1 MKTLHQT
8 FLNLHYFIL
17 VSLLSIVFLSCG
29 NDDNHT
35 KVSDLPI
42 CLSTLVDKKAAS
54 IETQLPSCQEIG
66 VFFSENPE
74 QDALSGKTY
83 EPNLKYTA
91 DGNGGL
97 SGKIQYYP
105 ENRNGIKI
113 SAYHPYNS
121 NAEDEYIFTVNPDQT
136 TNAKVYNSDLLY
148 CPEFTQA
155 KTLDMIKIKLI
166 HKFSQIVFDLTS
178 GENTPDLTD
187 AQITLLNVYT
197 SATFNRRTGEVSNFG
212 NPQDVKLNK
221 EGNGGIIVPQTI
233 PVGTRFAKI
242 TLKNGT
248 EMFYTTTS
256 QLTLVENKKLTVNLK
271 VNKTETVGIGTEV
284 ENWGDGG
291 SSTGEAEE
299 DNSRKL
305 LPVEIVDEFFVR
317 QSKSRYLLTYNSQN
331 RVSILENWSGVSET
345 PIHILTT
352 FNYSTSGEIISFLD
366 ETINDNDNTKNYK
379 ELFECS
385 YSEGRVNIK
394 RSDLRP
400 NPGLPIHYIIN
411 IDGRGNFISL
421 ETVESKFV
429 KSETGTYPNGEI
441 FTYDTNGNKICD
453 GLFKYDNKINAVY
466 YLNLPGWF
474 LTYVANAKLC
484 TGKNNLIER
493 RGQAFNMEY
502 NAEGYPIKMSYT
514 KTVAGKPKDY
524 RLTIKY
530 KKWDE

>member
-1 MKTLHQT
+1 MKTSHQT
-8 FLNLHYFIL
+8 FLNFHYFIL

-29 NDDNHT
+29 NDDDHT

-54 IETQLPSCQEIG
+54 IGTQLPSGQEIG

-105 ENRNGIKI
+105 ENRSGIKI

-155 KTLDMIKIKLI
+155 KTPDMIKIKLI

-212 NPQDVKLNK
+212 NLQDVKLNK

-248 EMFYTTTS
+248 ELFYTTTS
-256 QLTLVENKKLTVNLK
+256 QLTLVENKKFTVNLK

-305 LPVEIVDEFFVR
+305 LPVEIVDEYFVR
-317 QSKSRYLLTYNSQN
+317 QNKSRYLLTYNSQN
-331 RVSILENWSGVSET
+331 QVSILEYWYNAGGVDAHT
-345 PIHILTT
+345 LTT
-352 FNYSTSGEIISFLD
+352 FNYSSSGKLISYIEEIIYDIEDVKTNNWKALS
-366 ETINDNDNTKNYK
+366 ECVYSKGKVTIKYT
-379 ELFECS
+379 
-385 YSEGRVNIK
+385 
-394 RSDLRP
+394 DLRS
-400 NPGLPIHYIIN
+400 NQSSLHDIYM
-411 IDGRGNFISL
+411 DSLGNYLF
-421 ETVESKFV
+421 
-429 KSETGTYPNGEI
+429 NANEI
-441 FTYDTNGNKICD
+441 RTYDANGNTIQD
-453 GLFKYDNKINAVY
+453 YNFKYDNKINAVY
-466 YLNLPGWF
+466 YLNLPGW
-474 LTYVANAKLC
+474 YIKAVSNANLC
-484 TGKNNLIER
+484 TGKNNLIEKS
-493 RGQAFNMEY
+493 GQAFNMEY
-502 NAEGYPIKMSYT
+502 NAEGYPTKMSYT